1 MIIEPVR
8 DLDMFTIKPS
18 NLDSVCPKMHHK
30 KALWKSNQSMK
41 KISQK

>member
-1 MIIEPVR
+1 MLEILQREKKTKIMIIEPVR

-30 KALWKSNQSMK
+30 KAL
-41 KISQK
+41 